1 MFQRQRITP
10 ARFHQ
15 ESGVLGI
22 EKSTRDLYC
31 LVGNKNSFRRF
42 LVLIKVSLTLE
53 LPASGD
59 VNSLEP
65 IVVQAGRRAMEN
77 ALREACREYERQ
89 VVACP
94 HCQSERLQGEGT
106 DRRILLCSFGRVE
119 LYLRRLRCEQCWQ
132 RFRPA
137 DRFLS
142 CLEGGNVSAQL
153 KQACVLAGAS
163 WPYATAA
170 TVLRDLCG
178 AKVSAET
185 VRQLTRQA
193 GGMEVAEQLETV
205 EKILN
210 PTAKE
215 VRAQRESE
223 LSQETVSEG
232 GPPELLMVGL
242 DGGWVP
248 SREQVGGMEGKVGVI
263 ASEVQNISKGRR
275 RLSQRRYVA
284 TFGSSERLGLLAYGA
299 ATELRGE
306 DACWQV
312 VVGDGAKWIK
322 TEAKLHFPQA
332 VKILD
337 WPHVVRAVQRAIRA
351 TLPGKK
357 RREERKERYK
367 KVIEPLWLGK
377 VDEALAELEAL
388 RSKEWDEPV
397 VALEEAIGYLQGQR
411 DWLGN
416 YQAWQEEGYPIGSGL
431 VERAVELVINRRF
444 KRRGMRWCRANA
456 DAVVALRVRTINT
469 EWELSTSPIA
479 A

>member
-1 MFQRQRITP
+1 M
-10 ARFHQ
+10 
-15 ESGVLGI
+15 
-22 EKSTRDLYC
+22 
-31 LVGNKNSFRRF
+31 
-42 LVLIKVSLTLE
+42 LIKVSLTLE

-59 VNSLEP
+59 VNSVEP
-65 IVVQAGRRAMEN
+65 LVVQAGRRAMED

-89 VVACP
+89 VVVCP
-94 HCQSERLQGEGT
+94 HCGSERLQGEGT
-106 DRRILLCSFGRVE
+106 DRRVLLCSFGRVD
-119 LYLRRLRCEQCWQ
+119 LYLRRLRCEECWQ

-142 CLEGGNVSAQL
+142 CLAGGNVSAQL
-153 KQACVLAGAS
+153 RQACVLAGAS

-185 VRQLTRQA
+185 VRQLTRRA
-193 GGMEVAEQLETV
+193 GDAEVEQQLGDV

-215 VRAQRESE
+215 VRAERDSE
-223 LSQETVSEG
+223 FSQETVPEDRS
-232 GPPELLMVGL
+232 PELLMVGL

-248 SREQVGGMEGKVGVI
+248 SREQFGGMEGKVGVI
-263 ASEVQNISKGRR
+263 ASEVEHIGKGRR

-284 TFGSSERLGLLAYGA
+284 TFGNSERLGVLAYGA
-299 ATELRGE
+299 ATELRAE
-306 DACWQV
+306 DAHWQV

-322 TEAKLHFPQA
+322 TEARLHFPQA

-337 WPHVVRAVQRAIRA
+337 WPHVVRAVQRAIRTA
-351 TLPGKK
+351 LPG
-357 RREERKERYK
+357 RRLREERKDRYK

-377 VDEALAELEAL
+377 AEEALAELEAL
-388 RSKEWDEPV
+388 RPKECDEPI

-416 YQAWQEEGYPIGSGL
+416 YQAWQEAGYPIGSGL

-469 EWELSTSPIA
+469 EWGHSTFPTA